1 MRRALLAVLLI
12 GATDSPSFE
21 LPSSARALLDGGPW
35 GSTPAGFRIIA
46 LSHIADGC
54 VGQAKARPEFQNE
67 ARACVRDTL
76 QRALK
81 LPRSRDGLYL
91 SHLNL
96 IYGAV
101 DQLDECFDEVEHQRI
116 SLELARR
123 SLADPHKHVPSY
135 ERLPFRWPAD
145 QTATLASLARFDHK
159 HGEDTLSQPLE
170 AWREVM
176 TKHLDAKTGLPESEV
191 TGKVPGAQLPR
202 GCAQSFITRY
212 LNEVDPALAAT
223 WWEKYREHH
232 FTRLGAVV
240 GFREWPRG
248 VEKKGD
254 IDSGPIVFGIGAAAS
269 AFAIAAAKTQGDTA
283 LALQLEAS
291 ASTALMLGAGG
302 KAAEGALPQAISFQ
316 GRWQPT
322 K

>member
-1 MRRALLAVLLI
+1 MRRALLAFLLL

-21 LPSSARALLDGGPW
+21 LPPSAQTLIETGKWD
-35 GSTPAGFRIIA
+35 STPASFRIIA
-46 LSHIADGC
+46 LSHLADGC
-54 VGQAKARPEFQNE
+54 VEQAKARPEFTND
-67 ARACVRDTL
+67 ARTCVRNVL
-76 QRALK
+76 QLAFK
-81 LPRSRDGLYL
+81 LPRSNDALFL

-101 DQLDECFDEVEHQRI
+101 DQVDECFDDVEHQRL

-123 SLADPHKHVPSY
+123 SLADPFKHAPSY
-135 ERLPFRWPAD
+135 EKSSFRWPAD

-159 HGEDTLSQPLE
+159 HGEDTLSRPLD

-176 TKHLDAKTGLPESEV
+176 TKHLEPKTGLPESEV
-191 TGKVPGAQLPR
+191 TGKAPGAKWPR

-212 LNEVDPALAAT
+212 LNEVDPTLAAT

-232 FTRLGAVV
+232 FTRLGAIV

-248 VEKKGD
+248 VEMKGD

-291 ASTALMLGAGG
+291 ASTAMTLGAGG
-302 KAAEGALPQAISFQ
+302 KAAEGVLPQAISFQ
-316 GRWQPT
+316 GRWQQGP
-322 K
+322 